1 MSKPH
6 LTEGRVVLAT
16 QQYKTAAP
24 PVVHPLRRAPMQR
37 RSVES
42 VQRMLDAAQELVAE
56 NGYDA
61 LTTTLIAERAD
72 VSIGSLYQFFPD
84 KQAIIRAV
92 ALRNLER
99 FSERLSAM
107 VTGQRFGD
115 WWDVVSALIDEY
127 VAMHYEIPGFR
138 TIRFGDVADLH
149 LLDSERD
156 NDTVVADRLVELVNE
171 LTGVEPTEDV
181 RLDMVI
187 AVKIIDSLT
196 RFAFE
201 RDPNGDQ
208 TVLEEMKH
216 IVRGHLSRKLG
227 EPRMI

>member
-1 MSKPH
+1 M
-6 LTEGRVVLAT
+6 TT
-16 QQYKTAAP
+16 QQYEATSSAAI
-24 PVVHPLRRAPMQR
+24 HPLRRAPMQR
-37 RSVES
+37 RSVER

-84 KQAIIRAV
+84 KQAVVRAV

-99 FSERLSAM
+99 FSERLGEM
-107 VTGQRFGD
+107 VAGQQFGD
-115 WWDVVSALIDEY
+115 WWDVVSAVIDEY
-127 VAMHYEIPGFR
+127 VAMHHEVPGFR

-149 LLDSERD
+149 LLDPERD
-156 NDTVVADRLVELVNE
+156 NDTVVADRFVELIQSLVD
-171 LTGVEPTEDV
+171 VEPTTDV

-187 AVKIIDSLT
+187 AVKIADSLT

-201 RDPNGDQ
+201 RDPAGDPD
-208 TVLEEMKH
+208 VLAETKRV
-216 IVRGHLSRKLG
+216 VRGHLSRKLG
-227 EPRMI
+227 EPQKR

>member
-1 MSKPH
+1 M
-6 LTEGRVVLAT
+6 TT
-16 QQYKTAAP
+16 QQYEGTSS
-24 PVVHPLRRAPMQR
+24 VTMHPLRRAPMQR
-37 RSVES
+37 RSVER

-84 KQAIIRAV
+84 KQAVVRAV

-107 VTGQRFGD
+107 VAGQQFGD
-115 WWDVVSALIDEY
+115 WWDVVSAVIDEY
-127 VAMHYEIPGFR
+127 VAMHHEVPGFR

-149 LLDSERD
+149 LLDPERD

-187 AVKIIDSLT
+187 AVKIADSLT

-201 RDPNGDQ
+201 RDPTGDAD
-208 TVLEEMKH
+208 VLEETKRV
-216 IVRGHLSRKLG
+216 VRGHLSRKLG
-227 EPRMI
+227 EPRTN

>member
-1 MSKPH
+1 M
-6 LTEGRVVLAT
+6 TT
-16 QQYKTAAP
+16 QQYEATTSAAI
-24 PVVHPLRRAPMQR
+24 HPLRRAPMQR
-37 RSVES
+37 RSVER

-84 KQAIIRAV
+84 KQAVVRAV

-99 FSERLSAM
+99 FSERLGEM
-107 VTGQRFGD
+107 VAGQQFGD
-115 WWDVVSALIDEY
+115 WWDVVSAVIDEY
-127 VAMHYEIPGFR
+127 VAMHHEVPGFR

-149 LLDSERD
+149 LLDPERD
-156 NDTVVADRLVELVNE
+156 NDTVVADRFVELIQSLVD
-171 LTGVEPTEDV
+171 VESTADV

-187 AVKIIDSLT
+187 AVKIADSLT

-201 RDPNGDQ
+201 RDPAGDPD
-208 TVLEEMKH
+208 VLEETKRV
-216 IVRGHLSRKLG
+216 VRGHLSRKLG
-227 EPRMI
+227 EPQTR